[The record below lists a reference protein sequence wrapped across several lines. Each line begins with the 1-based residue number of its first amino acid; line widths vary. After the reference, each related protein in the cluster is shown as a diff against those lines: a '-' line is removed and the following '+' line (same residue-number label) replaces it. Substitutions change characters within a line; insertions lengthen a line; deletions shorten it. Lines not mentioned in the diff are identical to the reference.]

1 MNIENISRSVS
12 WKKKKLIKRKCQQET
27 SIKMYINVSSNITLI
42 KNFSS
47 NITLVKNVSRKR

>member
-1 MNIENISRSVS
+1 
-12 WKKKKLIKRKCQQET
+12 
-27 SIKMYINVSSNITLI
+27 MYINVSSNITLI